1 MHEADLGTGYKAH
14 LRLTTT
20 PSSLLCFG
28 CQPLAAAVA
37 LGPARWRGGTLAT
50 SG

>member
-1 MHEADLGTGYKAH
+1 LGIRRTYG
-14 LRLTTT
+14 LTTT

-37 LGPARWRGGTLAT
+37 LGPARCHGGTLAT